1 MARQFDIGRQNEVLL
16 NEKHYKMYKTMETYL
31 EPPNPANPTAG
42 PVVSDPE
49 RDPIINNAMW
59 IDNYTDPNN
68 GELKYYNNG
77 KWNIF
82 FKDKF
87 QITDHITD
95 GEEPK
100 DAVQGQLWINNMGVM
115 HFYDKGIFVPIKA
128 VQADIGDVNIQGFED
143 FLIISPLEATSN
155 KIVDNFSEFLF
166 AETPIVGWEAS
177 KNYLE
182 HQGCVHDLH
191 IYMAVKAH
199 TSANLSDL
207 ENKELW
213 VRLDFLNQYLVPD
226 SMQGKF
232 YIDGHFVHEK
242 VGFEDDPNEQGY
254 DRTSNVCITFP
265 VEQVENKLMSG
276 VHVNPKR
283 LHRVIK
289 KVFIIDKANPTIE
302 MQEENTEFYVLQGG
316 IGKLLIKTQDESIT
330 EYHSVT
336 SNNIDCIKLSSRIA
350 ELHEF
355 VYCIHYEF
363 TNTLSK
369 QKGTL
374 GKRKFKIKDE
384 NYIWIGSVPPSRVAV
399 FGQGFFYENVPE
411 NYLYDAETGYIF
423 IKEQLQDRDYV
434 KQYDFSV
441 LSVPDV
447 HEGKVS
453 DNFHPQHGYRIN
465 LSRDPF
471 STQYIAFCGGV
482 QLTASALDVIDD
494 PDGNTRVKYIPS
506 LTKEIFE
513 QNEEDMYWS
522 VLGTN
527 EVNAMGEVEFE
538 MLRGTTEVINKD
550 GVGNVVPI
558 YRDKLSPVDGALYLA
573 SNEKPLLFVDGVLVF
588 QKEIEIGNDFIKI
601 YGLQETQEVLMLA
614 DTSPLEGQEGD
625 DTDMDDHINSDR
637 LLFEDTI
644 SFATVPTEVA
654 DDHIVFLQNGVLCDA
669 GATYT
674 SIKPKD
680 EGYHGE
686 VRLWIN
692 YSKEQW
698 IQYNAYTGNWDNIP
712 DEKMFIDPIT
722 QEETRYIDF
731 LDQNVRGY
739 SSTRRSITFLQK
751 LEEQYCTYYAY
762 KYSDSVERKLL
773 MEYIYPNGR
782 DGVNIT
788 NPKENEP
795 RPFNINYKHVYMPG
809 KNEITVFLNG
819 IRQELE
825 SPYNIGFENSTNR
838 ESTLD
843 KNDNFVL
850 AFKNDENVIGDAIP
864 TYEGYWTYKV
874 YNLNEEKII
883 NKTTELTAAEISE
896 YQENGYQI
904 ETLSKPNRNVI
915 FYVIEPCESGE
926 TKACD
931 RKRLTYKDANASQGA
946 FADNSYNTGDFL
958 LTRGNIRVYV
968 GGIRQPY
975 GGYQTAASLE
985 DHNRKMLY
993 SYKILDS
1000 RTIQFDKI
1008 LIGGMG
1014 GNEGTLDDP
1023 HFPIGEIVG
1032 SDGITDTAYHTVLDD
1047 IVIEIRRDYKLREI
1061 TLPVRDNSGEFTPA
1075 DGVPV
1080 DMFKTKDRI
1089 MIYINGLAY
1098 GKNYKIE
1105 NQTLKL
1111 LDDEVRQLLGTS
1123 KNDVIT
1129 FEWR

>member
-1 MARQFDIGRQNEVLL
+1 
-16 NEKHYKMYKTMETYL
+16 
-31 EPPNPANPTAG
+31 
-42 PVVSDPE
+42 
-49 RDPIINNAMW
+49 
-59 IDNYTDPNN
+59 
-68 GELKYYNNG
+68 
-77 KWNIF
+77 
-82 FKDKF
+82 
-87 QITDHITD
+87 
-95 GEEPK
+95 
-100 DAVQGQLWINNMGVM
+100 
-115 HFYDKGIFVPIKA
+115 
-128 VQADIGDVNIQGFED
+128 
-143 FLIISPLEATSN
+143 
-155 KIVDNFSEFLF
+155 
-166 AETPIVGWEAS
+166 
-177 KNYLE
+177 
-182 HQGCVHDLH
+182 
-191 IYMAVKAH
+191 MAVKAH